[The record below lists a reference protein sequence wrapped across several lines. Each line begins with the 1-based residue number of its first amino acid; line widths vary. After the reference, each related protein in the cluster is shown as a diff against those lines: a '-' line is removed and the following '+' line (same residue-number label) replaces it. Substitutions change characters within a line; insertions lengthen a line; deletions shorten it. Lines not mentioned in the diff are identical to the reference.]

1 MMKYTLPDY
10 KAAARHIRSQVEK
23 VPETAV
29 ILGSGL
35 GGIAACAKNAVAVPF
50 EEIPSFPVST
60 VGSHEGKLILG
71 EVEGVPALLL
81 SGRIHHYE
89 GYDFEEVVFPVRVLK
104 LLGVKRLLVTNAA
117 GGVNE
122 RFSVGDFMLIRDQ
135 INFTACSPLKG
146 PEEPEFGPRFFDMT
160 QAYDREYLQLAR
172 SVAKELGLPVQE
184 GVYFY
189 MPGPQFE
196 TPAEIRAIRLLG
208 GDAVGMSTVAEV
220 MAARQAGI
228 RMLGISFISN
238 LAAGMSGQPISDE
251 EVVRN
256 AASKAEDFQRLVIR
270 ILTKMERG

>member
-1 MMKYTLPDY
+1 MKYTLPDY
-10 KAAARHIRSQVEK
+10 KAAARHIRSQAEQ

-29 ILGSGL
+29 VLGSGL
-35 GGIAACAKNAVAVPF
+35 GGLAACAKNAVSIPY

-60 VGSHEGKLILG
+60 VGSHEGRMVIG

-89 GYDFEEVVFPVRVLK
+89 GYDFEEVVFPIRVLK
-104 LLGVKRLLVTNAA
+104 LLGVKRLIVTNAA
-117 GGVNE
+117 GGVNQ

-135 INFTACSPLKG
+135 INLTACAPLKG
-146 PEEPEFGPRFFDMT
+146 PEEPAFGPRFFDMT
-160 QAYDREYLQLAR
+160 EAYDRKYLELAR
-172 SVAKELGLPVQE
+172 MAAKEQDLSVQE

-196 TPAEIRAIRLLG
+196 TPAEINAIRLLG

-228 RMLGISFISN
+228 RVLGISFISN
-238 LAAGMSGQPISDE
+238 LAAGMSGQPVSDE

-256 AASKAEDFQRLVIR
+256 ASEKAACFQNFVIQ
-270 ILTKMERG
+270 ILKRMERG

>member
-1 MMKYTLPDY
+1 MLYTLPDY
-10 KAAARHIRSQVEK
+10 KAAARHIRSHVQQV
-23 VPETAV
+23 PQTAV

-35 GGIAACAKNAVAVPF
+35 GGLASRAQDTVVIPY

-60 VGSHEGKLILG
+60 VGSHAG
-71 EVEGVPALLL
+71 EMVAGQVGGVPVLML

-89 GYDFEEVVFPVRVLK
+89 GYDFEQVVFPIRVLK
-104 LLGVKRLLVTNAA
+104 LLGIKRLIVTNAA

-122 RFSVGDFMLIRDQ
+122 SFSVGDFMLICDQ
-135 INFTACSPLKG
+135 INLTACAPLKG

-160 QAYDREYLQLAR
+160 RAYDPALLELAQKTAE
-172 SVAKELGLPVQE
+172 SLSLPVRQ

-228 RMLGISFISN
+228 RVLGISFISN
-238 LAAGMSGQPISDE
+238 LAAGISGAPISDE
-251 EVVRN
+251 EVVAN
-256 AASKAEDFQRLVIR
+256 AAVRAPVFEQYVAAVLAQ
-270 ILTKMERG
+270 MERA

>member
-1 MMKYTLPDY
+1 MQYTLPDY

-23 VPETAV
+23 IPETAV

-35 GGIAACAKNAVAVPF
+35 GGLAAYAQNAVSIPY

-60 VGSHEGKLILG
+60 VGSHEGRMVIG
-71 EVEGVPALLL
+71 EVGGTPSLLL

-104 LLGVKRLLVTNAA
+104 LLGVKRMIVTNAA
-117 GGVNE
+117 GGVNQE
-122 RFSVGDFMLIRDQ
+122 FSVGDFMLIRDQ

-146 PEEPEFGPRFFDMT
+146 PEIPEFGPRFFDMT
-160 QAYDREYLQLAR
+160 QAYDREYLALAR
-172 SVAKELGLPVQE
+172 SVAGDLNLPVQE
-184 GVYFY
+184 GIYFY

-196 TPAEIRAIRLLG
+196 TPAEICAIRTLG

-228 RMLGISFISN
+228 RVLGISFISN
-238 LAAGMSGQPISDE
+238 LAAGMSGQPLSDE

-256 AASKAEDFQRLVIR
+256 AAEKSEAFQQFVIR